1 MRNQQQGQ
9 RMSLLE
15 SLQWRYAT
23 KRMNGNI
30 IPRAKL
36 DNILEAINLSAS
48 SLGLQPYSV
57 IVIDDPA
64 LKAEISKGACQ
75 QPQILESS
83 HLLVF
88 AAWTKV
94 SAQKVDDYIQHVAE
108 VRGAPIDAL
117 AGFKQMILG
126 TISSRT
132 DAQIA
137 EWTARQTYIALGTGL
152 AAAAVEQV
160 DATPMEGFNPQ
171 ALDQIL
177 NLGPKDLHSTLI
189 LALGYRDAANDQLAV
204 APKVRRESSK
214 LFIRNR

>member
-1 MRNQQQGQ
+1 
-9 RMSLLE
+9 MSLLE